1 MADRLT
7 SVTQV
12 LLGGLSS
19 GVLIMAIIYHPH
31 SLSPS
36 VTSTCTII
44 FNEKEWL
51 NPAVQKAPCLQFKCR
66 PNSLPEVDSGS
77 ISALAGHSAEAET
90 FEFDTSQQGQ
100 STLILQQPEYDIT
113 GSPSDHSSSVIC
125 LISLLL
131 SLNQC
136 ACNFAAFLH
145 YPTPYSMRHPSP
157 SLH

>member
-77 ISALAGHSAEAET
+77 ISALAGHSAEAD
-90 FEFDTSQQGQ
+90 FR
-100 STLILQQPEYDIT
+100 
-113 GSPSDHSSSVIC
+113 V
-125 LISLLL
+125 
-131 SLNQC
+131 
-136 ACNFAAFLH
+136 
-145 YPTPYSMRHPSP
+145 
-157 SLH
+157 